1 MQRAQ
6 KPNGTRRWVL
16 GGVGVL
22 GLVAGVWFWQ
32 SLLPETGQV
41 IFEGLPND
49 AVVVVDGT
57 PRSGNTFELA
67 PGPHDFHVLAE
78 GFVAVPETF
87 QVDAGA
93 IIRTPFTGRRIVL
106 TTGTV
111 VVEGLPNGGIVFA
124 DGDPQSGPTFDL
136 PSGPHVIRMSAAG
149 FPTLDRTIDVA
160 AGEGT
165 VVQYDGT
172 AVVQGPAVGP
182 DSTTPGPDRVVVPPP
197 VVEPGLLQMRITP
210 VAYVWLDGDSL
221 GDMNRLEL
229 NMTPG
234 MRHVLRFQREGF
246 VTVDTTVILQPGETQ
261 QWSISLRRP

>member
-1 MQRAQ
+1 VA
-6 KPNGTRRWVL
+6 
-16 GGVGVL
+16 VL

-32 SLLPETGQV
+32 SLQPETGQV
-41 IFEGLPND
+41 IFEGLPDD
-49 AVVVVDGT
+49 AVVVVDGA

-78 GFVAVPETF
+78 GFVAAPETF

-93 IIRTPFTGRRIVL
+93 IIRTPFTGQRIVL

-111 VVEGLPNGGIVFA
+111 VVEGLPNGGSVFA
-124 DGDPQSGPTFDL
+124 DGDRQSGPTFDL

-149 FPTLDRTIDVA
+149 FSTHELTIEVA
-160 AGEGT
+160 AGERN
-165 VVQYDGT
+165 VVRYDGT
-172 AVVQGPAVGP
+172 AVPP
-182 DSTTPGPDRVVVPPP
+182 PGPGPTPPEPESDSVPPP

-221 GDMNRLEL
+221 GDMNRLEV

-234 MRHVLRFQREGF
+234 IRHVLRFQREGF
-246 VTVDTTVILQPGETQ
+246 ATLDTTLVLQPGETR